1 MGMLTGTGNKDREKQ
16 VQNTDLL
23 WKQMVF
29 FED

>member
-1 MGMLTGTGNKDREKQ
+1 MGMLTGTGNKDQEKQ
-16 VQNTDLL
+16 VQNAGLL